1 MHQSI
6 LSSQQLG
13 DAHVSLPPPAYFWL
27 SVMGYGALI
36 CAKNISQAHGPGS
49 SCCHG
54 SLKNRN
60 KMALIGVYFQP
71 TLSSHE
77 SRPEV

>member
-1 MHQSI
+1 

-13 DAHVSLPPPAYFWL
+13 DAHVSLPPLAYFVP
-27 SVMGYGALI
+27 VMGYHALI

-60 KMALIGVYFQP
+60 KMALIGVYFQH

-77 SRPEV
+77 SRPKEV